1 MDPFPI
7 GCVNQGSASCST
19 GRDAVDK
26 TQKKSV
32 LMREIGLKSGFPFA
46 RQFISTLFV
55 QGAVQ
60 GCDED

>member
-1 MDPFPI
+1 
-7 GCVNQGSASCST
+7 
-19 GRDAVDK
+19 
-26 TQKKSV
+26 
-32 LMREIGLKSGFPFA
+32 MREIGLKSGFPFA